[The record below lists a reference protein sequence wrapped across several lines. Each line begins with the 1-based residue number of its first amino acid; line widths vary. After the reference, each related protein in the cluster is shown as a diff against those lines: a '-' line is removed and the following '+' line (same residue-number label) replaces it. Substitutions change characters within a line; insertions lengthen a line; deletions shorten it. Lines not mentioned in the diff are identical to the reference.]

1 MDRSVHSSR
10 PPAAPGFDGIHR
22 FWDSNLQHWSAK
34 ILPGEFYVTR
44 NVEAVNTVLGSCISA
59 CLRNVETGVGG
70 MNHFMLPTDRST
82 GKDAWNSG
90 DGTPS
95 TRYGIYAMESLI
107 NETLKL
113 GARRE
118 RLELKLFGG
127 GQILPSL
134 SDIGPR
140 NIEFAR
146 GFAALERLKVA
157 AEDVGGTTPR
167 HVIYFPAT
175 GRVLL
180 KRLKPIESTRI
191 AESDAL
197 YRRRLVEQPTAT
209 DDVELFD

>member
-1 MDRSVHSSR
+1 
-10 PPAAPGFDGIHR
+10 
-22 FWDSNLQHWSAK
+22 
-34 ILPGEFYVTR
+34 
-44 NVEAVNTVLGSCISA
+44 
-59 CLRNVETGVGG
+59 
-70 MNHFMLPTDRST
+70 
-82 GKDAWNSG
+82 
-90 DGTPS
+90 
-95 TRYGIYAMESLI
+95 MESLI
-107 NETLKL
+107 NEALKL

-134 SDIGPR
+134 SDIGRR

-146 GFAALERLKVA
+146 GFAALERLHVV

-180 KRLKPIESTRI
+180 KRLKPIESREI
-191 AESDAL
+191 AEGDVL
-197 YRRRLVEQPTAT
+197 YRQRLVEQPAAT